1 MSVKEPFRDQPLV
14 FDTEDQI
21 NFFRF
26 ASLKHQ
32 LKLETRGLRSSGG
45 ALRPRLAAEFGLGP
59 RDDREHYIAYCQ
71 ARMDEIRAK
80 VPDGTSIADVPAD
93 DPLAQIPRDAAGNI
107 LWESQAPNDEKDS

>member
-1 MSVKEPFRDQPLV
+1 MSVKDPFRDETLV

-32 LKLETRGLRSSGG
+32 LKLEGRGLRSSGG

-59 RDDREHYIAYCQ
+59 RDDRHFYIDYCQ
-71 ARMDEIRAK
+71 ARMDEIKAK
-80 VPDGTSIADVPAD
+80 LAPHQSLVDVPAD
-93 DPLAQIPRDAAGNI
+93 DSLAQIPRDADGNI
-107 LWESQAPNDEKDS
+107 LWESQAPDVEKDS

>member
-1 MSVKEPFRDQPLV
+1 MSLKDPFRDQTLV

-32 LKLETRGLRSSGG
+32 LKLEGRGLRSSGG

-59 RDDREHYIAYCQ
+59 RDDRHFYIDYCQ
-71 ARMDEIRAK
+71 ARMDEIKAK
-80 VPDGTSIADVPAD
+80 LNPGVSVVDVPAD
-93 DPLAQIPRDAAGNI
+93 DPLANIPRDADGNI
-107 LWESQAPNDEKDS
+107 LWESQANPDAKKS